1 MNGVARALQ
10 AVNPWT
16 ALAARLYLGGVF
28 LAACFHKIAHPDL
41 FAVDVATYG
50 ILPLAL
56 VNPMALVLPWIEL
69 IAGAMF
75 VVGLRVRAAALL
87 IAGMM
92 VVFIAAIA
100 IALAKGLDLSCGC
113 FASAGAAEDPI
124 SWLTLA
130 RDGAWLA
137 LALYVLFLDRD
148 PIGVDRLIARRRSR

>member
-1 MNGVARALQ
+1 MNGVARTLQ

-16 ALAARLYLGGVF
+16 ALAARLYLGDVF

-50 ILPLAL
+50 ILSLAL

-100 IALAKGLDLSCGC
+100 IALAKGLDMSCGC

-124 SWLTLA
+124 SWLSLA

-137 LALYVLFLDRD
+137 LALYVLFLDRT
-148 PIGVDRLIARRRSR
+148 PIGVDRLIARRRFP